1 MKEYNKLLEQGF
13 AQVSNILN
21 DDEINQLREECFK
34 ILNDQNRISY
44 KDIKSNFKNNLIE
57 HYDNTKTEDTFFK
70 TRIRPCVGLS
80 KVIDQTLEKII
91 FESGISEILEKLLIE
106 PKLSHCMIRLADSD
120 SNFLGF
126 HTDSDTTLSMSIFLD
141 DVSNNDATTTFIPR
155 SHLYPSSLKNKIE
168 KINPYFFRFLSK
180 NSVGKAGDI
189 NLFFNKTIHGVK
201 AADKKYDSNNAVLLL
216 NFHCD
221 YDENHRNLLLSDK
234 IKYNN
239 DNINKFIQCYFES
252 EEHEREIRIKKKKM
266 SDTLISKIFN
276 QQKLPFFDYFIFY
289 LLNMTAFFLSNAV
302 FIYRRFLKISI

>member
-1 MKEYNKLLEQGF
+1 M
-13 AQVSNILN
+13 
-21 DDEINQLREECFK
+21 
-34 ILNDQNRISY
+34 
-44 KDIKSNFKNNLIE
+44 
-57 HYDNTKTEDTFFK
+57 
-70 TRIRPCVGLS
+70 
-80 KVIDQTLEKII
+80 
-91 FESGISEILEKLLIE
+91 
-106 PKLSHCMIRLADSD
+106 
-120 SNFLGF
+120 
-126 HTDSDTTLSMSIFLD
+126 
-141 DVSNNDATTTFIPR
+141 
-155 SHLYPSSLKNKIE
+155 
-168 KINPYFFRFLSK
+168 
-180 NSVGKAGDI
+180 
-189 NLFFNKTIHGVK
+189 K